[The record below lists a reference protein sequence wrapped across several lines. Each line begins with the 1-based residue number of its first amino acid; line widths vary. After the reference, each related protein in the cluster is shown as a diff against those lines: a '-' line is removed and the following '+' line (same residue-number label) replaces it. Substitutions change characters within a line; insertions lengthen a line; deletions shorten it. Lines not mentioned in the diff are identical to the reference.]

1 MWRSLLLVGLVACG
15 TSADYG
21 APTAQTDIRL
31 SKDGGFAGPG
41 NGSSVRILGTTATFM
56 SSGRNGTA
64 TVSTDDVAAIIG
76 ALEDASFLDLHGS
89 YTECTGAAT
98 DLPVAQVTATVT
110 AGTNM
115 LSFYTGC
122 TGGTFDDLQRVEK
135 TIEDRSGFTA
145 WASNP

>member
-1 MWRSLLLVGLVACG
+1 MWRSFILVGVLAC

-31 SKDGGFAGPG
+31 AKDGGFAGPAS
-41 NGSSVRILGTTATFM
+41 GSSVRILGTTATFM
-56 SSGRNGTA
+56 SAGRNGTA
-64 TVSTDDVAAIIG
+64 TMSTDDVAAIIG

-89 YTECTGAAT
+89 YTECMNAPT
-98 DLPVAQVTATVT
+98 DMPVAQVTATLA

-122 TGGTFDDLQRVEK
+122 KGGTFDDLQHIEK

-145 WASNP
+145 WVSNP